1 VLQDEEAGA
10 EGHVL
15 IFQDVTDVVEMEAN
29 LRQSERLA
37 ALGELSA
44 SIAHEIRNPLAAI
57 SGSIE
62 MLQGGRAG
70 QAESIDSEQLMNI
83 VLREVGRLNHLISD
97 FLSYARPGPLNPETV
112 PLQEIIADVLK
123 MFDAARPDA
132 VEIDLA
138 VEDGLTVFADSGQ
151 LRQVLWN
158 LVLNASE
165 AMPDGGQMRISA
177 RVLAE
182 RDSQEDASGG
192 RKNQG
197 EEEGKARWL
206 EIAISDDGSGIPRD
220 KLDRIF
226 DPFFTTKQNGTGLGL
241 ATVHRIVEN
250 HGGSVRLESELGVGT
265 TVRIRL
271 SRAGESA

>member
-1 VLQDEEAGA
+1 
-10 EGHVL
+10 
-15 IFQDVTDVVEMEAN
+15 
-29 LRQSERLA
+29 
-37 ALGELSA
+37 
-44 SIAHEIRNPLAAI
+44 
-57 SGSIE
+57 
-62 MLQGGRAG
+62 
-70 QAESIDSEQLMNI
+70 MNI